1 MKTPIYDSYTS
12 DRLNVAAICP
22 GTRAMGPGL
31 RSALWVQGC
40 PFNCQG
46 CISPEWRTYEEHRL
60 MTPEQAVSRL
70 LSVPDITGI
79 TFSGGEPI
87 LQAAAL
93 AETTRLARQADPR
106 LTVICYTG
114 YTLQQLVRLKN
125 LPGIKE
131 LMGQLDVLIDGQY
144 DWRRHTERGMRGS
157 SNQSIYYLSDRLCDN
172 GLEQLQRRTEFRI
185 LDGEMMLVGVP
196 TRQARLAFD
205 SICLPEGVLS
215 HERS

>member
-1 MKTPIYDSYTS
+1 MKTPIYDSYTP
-12 DRLNVAAICP
+12 DRLNVAAICA

-46 CISPEWRTYEEHRL
+46 CISPEWRTNEEHRL
-60 MTPEQAVSRL
+60 ITPEQAVNRL
-70 LSVPDITGI
+70 LSVPEITGI
-79 TFSGGEPI
+79 TLSGGEPM
-87 LQAAAL
+87 LQAGLL
-93 AETTRLARQADPR
+93 AEVIRLARQAEPK

-114 YTLQQLVRLKN
+114 YTLQQLMRLKN
-125 LPGIKE
+125 QPAIRD
-131 LMGQLDVLIDGQY
+131 LMGQSDVLIDGQY
-144 DWRRHTERGMRGS
+144 DRRRHTDRGVRGS
-157 SNQSIYYLSDRLCDN
+157 TNQSIYYLSDRLRDN
-172 GLEQLQRRTEFRI
+172 GLESMQRRAEFRI

-205 SICLPEGVLS
+205 SIRLSEGVLS